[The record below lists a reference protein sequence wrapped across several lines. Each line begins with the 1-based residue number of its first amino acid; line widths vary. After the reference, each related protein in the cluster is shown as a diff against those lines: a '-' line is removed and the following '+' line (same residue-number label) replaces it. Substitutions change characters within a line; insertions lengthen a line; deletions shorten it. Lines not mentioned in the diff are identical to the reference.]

1 MRHEPTTPRDVV
13 VEFEEIKPVELSV
26 FDVAK
31 KVKDSALEV
40 LNGEVKG
47 IIIPK
52 RKIKATVRISI
63 S

>member
-1 MRHEPTTPRDVV
+1 MRHQPTTPRDVV